1 MEWIGLSLIDLNLR
15 GKGFFFINNEM
26 LTDNLLMGV
35 TVCVSEVATNMCF
48 KRQINYQPKTFK
60 ILIYK
65 RKINQRNKI

>member
-1 MEWIGLSLIDLNLR
+1 MEWIGLSLIDLDPR

-35 TVCVSEVATNMCF
+35 TVCVSAVATNMCF
-48 KRQINYQPKTFK
+48 KRQMNYQAKTFK